1 MEALAARTPHLA
13 KYEILG
19 EVGHGGMATVYRA
32 MDKRLGREVAIKV
45 IHPHLRDSSE
55 AVARFH
61 AEARAVAKLR
71 HPNIVELFDIS
82 EPDEPEQYLVAEL
95 VRGTT
100 LRKVLESS
108 RAMPAE
114 VAAALA
120 VELLEAL
127 DHAHRAGVI
136 HRDVKPENVL
146 LAPTAAITSSADVA
160 VAGASGSGLSISPE
174 RRQQAP
180 ALAATDRVVVKLTDF
195 GIAKLLDAQRVTS
208 TGQVLGSPAHMAPE
222 QIECGAVDA
231 RADVFGMGV
240 LFYECTIGH
249 LPFDGSNPAQ
259 VLRAVLEGRYAEA
272 RMEQPTIGGRWS
284 ALIDRALA
292 HAPADRFADA
302 GTMRDALLS
311 ELERLGLSSPGRELA
326 AWFDDPVAYEKKHMA
341 AMVDRLCA
349 LGDDARKS
357 GDVLSAADDYN
368 RALALAPTD
377 ARLVRIVAGMKRA
390 EARAR
395 FFRRAGVA
403 IVVAASA
410 LAVALGAGRFL
421 RTHVPNTDHSA
432 RQAPVVDPP
441 MGSSLNASPPAGDS
455 PSATAAARS
464 RAPTLLP
471 SAAPKVVERTLTL
484 DLTPA
489 MGVTVSVD
497 GFASRRVNTGDSL
510 VVDGRAHTLT
520 FACEVCTQVRRDVVA
535 ADKDDTLKIVVP
547 IKPAALVIE
556 GDVDKTYQIVQHPE
570 VVVRAGT
577 NTVSLGSAYERV
589 TVQQVETKVA
599 IPVRLQAGKSVH
611 ATF

>member
-114 VAAALA
+114 VAAALS

-127 DHAHRAGVI
+127 EHAHRAGVV

-146 LAPTAAITSSADVA
+146 LAPTAAVASSADVA

-249 LPFDGSNPAQ
+249 LPFDGGNPAQ

-311 ELERLGLSSPGRELA
+311 ELERLGVSSPARELA
-326 AWFDDPVAYEKKHMA
+326 AWFDDPVTYETKHAA

-349 LGDDARKS
+349 LGDDARKR

-368 RALALAPTD
+368 RALALAPND
-377 ARLVRIVAGMKRA
+377 GRLVRIVARMKRA

-403 IVVAASA
+403 FVAAASA
-410 LAVALGAGRFL
+410 LALALGAGRFV
-421 RTHVPNTDHSA
+421 RTYVHNTDRSA
-432 RQAPVVDPP
+432 RQPPVVDSP
-441 MGSSLNASPPAGDS
+441 MGSRLNASPPTSDS
-455 PSATAAARS
+455 PSATAAAPS
-464 RAPTLLP
+464 RVPTLLP
-471 SAAPKVVERTLTL
+471 SAAPKAVERTLTL

>member
-1 MEALAARTPHLA
+1 MEALAARTPRLA

-32 MDKRLGREVAIKV
+32 MDRRLGREVAIKV

-55 AVARFH
+55 AISRFH

-100 LRKVLESS
+100 LRKVLQGL
-108 RAMPAE
+108 RVMPAE

-127 DHAHRAGVI
+127 EHAHRAGVV

-146 LAPTAAITSSADVA
+146 IAPSASVTPPAD
-160 VAGASGSGLSISPE
+160 AGLEASAGPFNMSPE
-174 RRQQAP
+174 RRQQAH
-180 ALAATDRVVVKLTDF
+180 AVTANDRVLVKLTDF

-249 LPFDGSNPAQ
+249 LPFEGGNPAQ

-272 RMEQPTIGGRWS
+272 RMEQPAIGGRWS
-284 ALIDRALA
+284 ALIDQALA
-292 HAPADRFADA
+292 HVPANRFPNANA
-302 GTMRDALLS
+302 MREALLS
-311 ELERLGLSSPGRELA
+311 ELDRLGLSSPERELA
-326 AWFDDPVAYEKKHMA
+326 AWFDDPATYEKKHAA

-349 LGDDARKS
+349 LGDDARKR

-368 RALALAPTD
+368 RALALAPND
-377 ARLVRIVAGMKRA
+377 PRLIRIVARMKQA

-395 FFRRAGVA
+395 LFRRAGVA
-403 IVVAASA
+403 LLAIACAGMVAA
-410 LAVALGAGRFL
+410 GAGHFL
-421 RTHVPNTDHSA
+421 RSHVANTDRA
-432 RQAPVVDPP
+432 VRQLPIVDPP
-441 MGSSLNASPPAGDS
+441 VGPNLRAAPTTTNSP
-455 PSATAAARS
+455 TAATT
-464 RAPTLLP
+464 APSPGPIALP
-471 SAAPKVVERTLTL
+471 SAAPKTVERTLTL

-489 MGVTVSVD
+489 MGLTVSVD
-497 GFASRRVNTGDSL
+497 GFASRRVNTGDTV

-535 ADKDDTLKIVVP
+535 ADKDDTLKVVVP
-547 IKPAALVIE
+547 IKPASLVIE

-577 NTVSLGSAYERV
+577 NSVSLGSAYERV

-599 IPVRLQAGKSVH
+599 IQVRLQAGKSVH